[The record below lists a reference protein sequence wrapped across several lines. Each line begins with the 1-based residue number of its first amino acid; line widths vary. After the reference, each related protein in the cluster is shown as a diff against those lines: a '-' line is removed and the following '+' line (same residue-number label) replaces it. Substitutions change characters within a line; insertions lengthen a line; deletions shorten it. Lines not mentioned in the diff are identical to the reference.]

1 MRVRQHVDDGAA
13 YFAYDASG
21 NRTMMQDPAGTTYWT
36 YDAVSRII
44 SEEGN

>member
-1 MRVRQHVDDGAA
+1 MV
-13 YFAYDASG
+13 
-21 NRTMMQDPAGTTYWT
+21 QDPTGTTYWT